1 VNINSQ
7 PQNKSSDNFPAGRI
21 TNVFLNFTI
30 LLLSVVIIFLTYSI
44 ITKVDY
50 FSSNSNDKENVGVNK
65 KPVQL
70 EVLNGCGVNG
80 VAEKFTDYL
89 RAGNFDVVNIGN
101 YRSFDIGHS
110 LLIDRTGNMS
120 NAFKIASTLG
130 IKKNNIIQQ
139 VNKEYFLDVT
149 LVIGKDY
156 KRLKNN

>member
-1 VNINSQ
+1 MNIKSQ
-7 PQNKSSDNFPAGRI
+7 SQNKSSDNFPTGKT

-101 YRSFDIGHS
+101 YRSFDIDHS
-110 LLIDRTGNMS
+110 LLIDRTGNMKK
-120 NAFKIASTLG
+120 AFEIASTLG
-130 IKKNNIIQQ
+130 IEKNNIIQQ

-149 LVIGKDY
+149 LIIGKDY

>member
-1 VNINSQ
+1 M
-7 PQNKSSDNFPAGRI
+7 
-21 TNVFLNFTI
+21 
-30 LLLSVVIIFLTYSI
+30 LSVVIIFLTYSI

-130 IKKNNIIQQ
+130 IEKNNIIQQ

>member
-1 VNINSQ
+1 MNINSQ

-130 IKKNNIIQQ
+130 IEKNNIIQQ

>member
-1 VNINSQ
+1 MNSKSQ
-7 PQNKSSDNFPAGRI
+7 PQKRSTDNFTTGKT
-21 TNVFLNFTI
+21 TNFFLNITI

-50 FSSNSNDKENVGVNK
+50 FSSNNSDEENVRENK

-80 VAEKFTDYL
+80 VADNFTDYL
-89 RAGNFDVVNIGN
+89 RAANFDVVNIGN
-101 YRSFDIGHS
+101 YRSFEVDFS
-110 LLIDRTGNMS
+110 LVIDRTGNIK
-120 NAFKIASTLG
+120 NAFEISSKLG
-130 IKKNNIIQQ
+130 IEKNNIIQQ

>member
-1 VNINSQ
+1 MNIKSQ
-7 PQNKSSDNFPAGRI
+7 SQNKSSDNFPTGKT

-44 ITKVDY
+44 IEKVDY
-50 FSSNSNDKENVGVNK
+50 FRDNNNDKENVGVNK

-89 RAGNFDVVNIGN
+89 RADNFDVVNIGN
-101 YRSFDIGHS
+101 YRSFDIDHS
-110 LLIDRTGNMS
+110 LLIDRTGNMKK
-120 NAFKIASTLG
+120 AFEIASTLG
-130 IKKNNIIQQ
+130 IEKNNIIQQ

-149 LVIGKDY
+149 LIIGKDY

>member
-1 VNINSQ
+1 VNINSH

-44 ITKVDY
+44 ITKADY
-50 FSSNSNDKENVGVNK
+50 FSSNSNDKENVGENK

-130 IKKNNIIQQ
+130 IEKNNIIQQ

>member
-1 VNINSQ
+1 MNSESQ
-7 PQNKSSDNFPAGRI
+7 PQKRSTDNFTTGKT
-21 TNVFLNFTI
+21 TNSSLNFII

-50 FSSNSNDKENVGVNK
+50 FSSNNNDEEYVGENK
-65 KPVQL
+65 KLVQL

-80 VAEKFTDYL
+80 IAEKFTDYL

-101 YRSFDIGHS
+101 YRSFEVDFS
-110 LLIDRTGNMS
+110 LVIDRNGNIK
-120 NAFKIASTLG
+120 NAFEIASKLG
-130 IKKNNIIQQ
+130 IGKNNIIQQ

>member
-1 VNINSQ
+1 MNS
-7 PQNKSSDNFPAGRI
+7 KSQAQKKLTDNFPTGKT
-21 TNVFLNFTI
+21 TNSFLNFTI

-50 FSSNSNDKENVGVNK
+50 FSSNNNNEENIGENK

-80 VAEKFTDYL
+80 IADNFTDYL
-89 RAGNFDVVNIGN
+89 RAANFDVVNIGN
-101 YRSFDIGHS
+101 YRSFEVDFS
-110 LLIDRTGNMS
+110 LVIDRTGNIK
-120 NAFKIASTLG
+120 NAFEIASKLG
-130 IKKNNIIQQ
+130 IGKNNIIQQ

>member
-1 VNINSQ
+1 MNIKSQ
-7 PQNKSSDNFPAGRI
+7 SQKKSSSNFPTGKT

-44 ITKVDY
+44 IAKVDY
-50 FSSNSNDKENVGVNK
+50 FRSNNNDKENVGVNK
-65 KPVQL
+65 KPIQL

-101 YRSFDIGHS
+101 YRSFDIDHS
-110 LLIDRTGNMS
+110 LLIDRTGNMKK
-120 NAFKIASTLG
+120 AFEIASTLG
-130 IKKNNIIQQ
+130 IEKNNIIQQ

>member
-1 VNINSQ
+1 MNS
-7 PQNKSSDNFPAGRI
+7 KSQSQKESTDNFPAGK
-21 TNVFLNFTI
+21 TKNTFLNITI
-30 LLLSVVIIFLTYSI
+30 FLLSVVIIFLTYSI

-50 FSSNSNDKENVGVNK
+50 FSSNNNDEENIGVNK

-80 VAEKFTDYL
+80 IAEKFTDYL

-101 YRSFDIGHS
+101 YRSFDVDYS
-110 LLIDRTGNMS
+110 LLIDRTGNME

-130 IKKNNIIQQ
+130 IEKNNIIQQ

-149 LVIGKDY
+149 LVVGKDY
-156 KRLKNN
+156 KQLKNN

>member
-1 VNINSQ
+1 MNINSQ

-70 EVLNGCGVNG
+70 EVLNGFGVNG
-80 VAEKFTDYL
+80 VAEKFTDY
-89 RAGNFDVVNIGN
+89 
-101 YRSFDIGHS
+101 
-110 LLIDRTGNMS
+110 
-120 NAFKIASTLG
+120 
-130 IKKNNIIQQ
+130 
-139 VNKEYFLDVT
+139 
-149 LVIGKDY
+149 
-156 KRLKNN
+156 

>member
-1 VNINSQ
+1 MNIKSQ
-7 PQNKSSDNFPAGRI
+7 SHKKSSSNFPTGK
-21 TNVFLNFTI
+21 TTSVFLNFTI
-30 LLLSVVIIFLTYSI
+30 LLLSVVIIFLIYSI
-44 ITKVDY
+44 IVKIDY
-50 FSSNSNDKENVGVNK
+50 FRSNNNDKENVGVNK

-101 YRSFDIGHS
+101 YRSFDIDHS

-130 IKKNNIIQQ
+130 IEKNNIIQQ

-149 LVIGKDY
+149 LIIGKDY

>member
-1 VNINSQ
+1 VNSKSQ
-7 PQNKSSDNFPAGRI
+7 AQKKLTDNFPTGKT
-21 TNVFLNFTI
+21 TNSFLNFTI

-50 FSSNSNDKENVGVNK
+50 FSSNNNNEENIGENK

-80 VAEKFTDYL
+80 IADNFTDYL
-89 RAGNFDVVNIGN
+89 RAANFDVVNIGN
-101 YRSFDIGHS
+101 YRSFEVDFS
-110 LLIDRTGNMS
+110 LVIDRTGNIK
-120 NAFKIASTLG
+120 NAFEIASKLG
-130 IKKNNIIQQ
+130 IGKNNIIQQ

-156 KRLKNN
+156 KQLKNN

>member
-1 VNINSQ
+1 MNIKSQ
-7 PQNKSSDNFPAGRI
+7 SQNKSSDNFPTGKT

-44 ITKVDY
+44 IEKVDY
-50 FSSNSNDKENVGVNK
+50 FRDNNNDKENVGVNK

-101 YRSFDIGHS
+101 YRSFDIDHS
-110 LLIDRTGNMS
+110 LLIDRTGNMKK
-120 NAFKIASTLG
+120 AFEIASTLG
-130 IKKNNIIQQ
+130 IEKNNIIQQ

>member
-101 YRSFDIGHS
+101 YRSFDIDHS

-130 IKKNNIIQQ
+130 IEKNNIIQQ

>member
-1 VNINSQ
+1 VNIKSQ
-7 PQNKSSDNFPAGRI
+7 PKNNSSDNFSAVK
-21 TNVFLNFTI
+21 TANVFLNFTI

-50 FSSNSNDKENVGVNK
+50 FSSNDSDKENIEVK

-101 YRSFDIGHS
+101 YRSFNVDQS
-110 LLIDRTGNMS
+110 LLIDRIGNMEK
-120 NAFKIASTLG
+120 AFKIASLLG
-130 IKKNNIIQQ
+130 IEENNIIQQ
-139 VNKEYFLDVT
+139 VSKEYFLDVT

-156 KRLKNN
+156 KQLNNK

>member
-1 VNINSQ
+1 MNINSQ

-130 IKKNNIIQQ
+130 IEKNNIIQQ

-149 LVIGKDY
+149 LVVGKDY
-156 KRLKNN
+156 KQLKNN

>member
-1 VNINSQ
+1 MNIKSQ
-7 PQNKSSDNFPAGRI
+7 SQNKSSDNFPTGKT

-44 ITKVDY
+44 IEKVDY
-50 FSSNSNDKENVGVNK
+50 FRDNNNDKENVGVNK

-89 RAGNFDVVNIGN
+89 RADNFDVVNIGN
-101 YRSFDIGHS
+101 YRSFDIDHS
-110 LLIDRTGNMS
+110 LLIDRTGNMKK
-120 NAFKIASTLG
+120 AFEIASTLG
-130 IKKNNIIQQ
+130 IEKNNIIQQ

>member
-130 IKKNNIIQQ
+130 IEKNNIIQQ

>member
-1 VNINSQ
+1 MNSKSQ
-7 PQNKSSDNFPAGRI
+7 AQNKSTDNFPAGKT
-21 TNVFLNFTI
+21 TNSFLNFTI

-50 FSSNSNDKENVGVNK
+50 FSSNNIDEENVGLTA

-80 VAEKFTDYL
+80 IAEKFTDYL

-101 YRSFDIGHS
+101 YRSFDVDYS
-110 LLIDRTGNMS
+110 LLIDRTGKIE
-120 NAFKIASTLG
+120 NAFEIASALG
-130 IKKNNIIQQ
+130 IEKNNIIQQ

-156 KRLKNN
+156 KQLKNN

>member
-1 VNINSQ
+1 MNSNSQ
-7 PQNKSSDNFPAGRI
+7 PKIKSSDNFQTGKT

-30 LLLSVVIIFLTYSI
+30 LLLSVVIIFLSYSI
-44 ITKVDY
+44 VTKVYY
-50 FSSNSNDKENVGVNK
+50 FINNNEDKENVVVNK

-70 EVLNGCGVNG
+70 EVLNGCGING

-101 YRSFDIGHS
+101 YRSFDVDHS
-110 LLIDRTGNMS
+110 LLIDRIGNIEK
-120 NAFKIASTLG
+120 AFEIASTLG
-130 IKKNNIIQQ
+130 IEKNNIIQQ

>member
-1 VNINSQ
+1 MNSKSQ
-7 PQNKSSDNFPAGRI
+7 AQNKSTDNFPTGKT
-21 TNVFLNFTI
+21 TNTFLNITI
-30 LLLSVVIIFLTYSI
+30 FLLSVVIIFLTYSI

-50 FSSNSNDKENVGVNK
+50 FSSNNIDEENVGLTA

-80 VAEKFTDYL
+80 IAEKFTDYL

-101 YRSFDIGHS
+101 YRSFDVDYS
-110 LLIDRTGNMS
+110 LLIDRTGNME

-130 IKKNNIIQQ
+130 IEKNNIIQQ

-156 KRLKNN
+156 KQLKNN

>member
-1 VNINSQ
+1 VNSKSQ
-7 PQNKSSDNFPAGRI
+7 AQKKLTDNFPTGKT
-21 TNVFLNFTI
+21 TNSFLNFTI

-50 FSSNSNDKENVGVNK
+50 FSSNNNNEENIGENK

-80 VAEKFTDYL
+80 IADNFTDYL
-89 RAGNFDVVNIGN
+89 RAANFDVVNIGN
-101 YRSFDIGHS
+101 YRSFDVDYS
-110 LLIDRTGNMS
+110 LLIDRTGNME
-120 NAFKIASTLG
+120 NAIEIASKLG
-130 IKKNNIIQQ
+130 IGNNNIIQQ

-156 KRLKNN
+156 KQLKNN

>member
-1 VNINSQ
+1 MNSKSQ
-7 PQNKSSDNFPAGRI
+7 PQKRSTDNFPSGKT
-21 TNVFLNFTI
+21 TNSFLNFTI

-50 FSSNSNDKENVGVNK
+50 FSSNNNDEEYVRENK

-80 VAEKFTDYL
+80 VADNFTDYL
-89 RAGNFDVVNIGN
+89 RAANFDVVNIGN
-101 YRSFDIGHS
+101 YRSFEVDFS
-110 LLIDRTGNMS
+110 LVIDRTGNIK
-120 NAFKIASTLG
+120 NAFEIASKLG
-130 IKKNNIIQQ
+130 IGKNNIIQQ

-156 KRLKNN
+156 KQLKNN